1 MPAISGARAQL
12 LINGKP
18 VGYATGVN
26 ASEDITNVRVNVLG
40 DIDSE
45 EIVPTSRTVSVN
57 CNFVRIL
64 NNSLADQGAWVE
76 GGTDAVLAF
85 PDLSIVIQDR
95 TTGNTIWTIEGARCQ
110 TRNWSVDSGGIMSTN
125 VSFEALKMGD
135 ETPV

>member
-1 MPAISGARAQL
+1 MPAISGARAKL
-12 LINGKP
+12 LINGKE

-40 DIDSE
+40 EIDSE

-64 NNSLADQGAWVE
+64 DKSLQEQGAWVE
-76 GGTDAVLAF
+76 GRTTQVLTF
-85 PDLSIVIQDR
+85 PEISIVILDR
-95 TTGNTIWTIEGARCQ
+95 VTSNKIWSIEGARCQ

-125 VSFEALKMGD
+125 VSFEALRMGD
-135 ETPV
+135 ETPE

>member
-1 MPAISGARAQL
+1 MPAISGARAKL
-12 LINGKP
+12 LIDGAE

-40 DIDSE
+40 EIDSK

-64 NNSLADQGAWVE
+64 NESLQEQGAWVE